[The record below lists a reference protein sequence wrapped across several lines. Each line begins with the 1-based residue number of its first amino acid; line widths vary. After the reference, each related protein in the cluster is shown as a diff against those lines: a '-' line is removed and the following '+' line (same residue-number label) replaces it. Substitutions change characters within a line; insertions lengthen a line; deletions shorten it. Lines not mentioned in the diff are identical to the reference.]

1 MLLLVHILNLYN
13 NIVLSQHL
21 VVELHDSIQTILL
34 ILNTRFYFLSYSS
47 IHLVLLIEIHR

>member
-21 VVELHDSIQTILL
+21 VVELHDAIQTMLL
-34 ILNTRFYFLSYSS
+34 ILNKGFYFLSYSS